1 MGKVKVATIG
11 DETQELKQK
20 EKKAQKRE
28 GKKALRQAQ
37 GKARIEAVAP
47 IVEEAKVSP
56 VEQVKAEP
64 KKVVKKAKAGK
75 VTVSKTKRSAKY
87 LSARLVV
94 DKTKSYKLAEA
105 LEILPK
111 IHLASFDETVELHI
125 NTTEIGVSATLTL
138 PHGTGKQM
146 KIAIAS
152 DEVIAEIEKGK
163 INFDILVAEPAMMSK
178 LAKVA
183 KILGPKGLMPNPK
196 NGTISQNPEE
206 VVKKFAGGQLTL
218 KTESKIPIIH
228 ASVGKLSFGSEK
240 LSANIK
246 ALLGALSSEKIKNVT
261 LKSTMSP
268 GIKILL

>member
-28 GKKALRQAQ
+28 GK
-37 GKARIEAVAP
+37 KARIEAVAP

-64 KKVVKKAKAGK
+64 KKVVKKTKAGK

-94 DKTKSYKLAEA
+94 DKTKTYKLTEA

-152 DEVIAEIEKGK
+152 DAVIAEIEKGK
-163 INFDILVAEPAMMSK
+163 IRDSSRELDNNNICTCQ
-178 LAKVA
+178 
-183 KILGPKGLMPNPK
+183 
-196 NGTISQNPEE
+196 TI
-206 VVKKFAGGQLTL
+206 
-218 KTESKIPIIH
+218 
-228 ASVGKLSFGSEK
+228 
-240 LSANIK
+240 
-246 ALLGALSSEKIKNVT
+246 
-261 LKSTMSP
+261 
-268 GIKILL
+268 

>member
-28 GKKALRQAQ
+28 GK
-37 GKARIEAVAP
+37 KARIEAVAP

-64 KKVVKKAKAGK
+64 KKVVKKTKAGK

-94 DKTKSYKLAEA
+94 DKTKTYKLTEA

-152 DEVIAEIEKGK
+152 DAVIAEIEKGK
-163 INFDILVAEPAMMSK
+163 INFDILVAEPAMMPK

-218 KTESKIPIIH
+218 KTENKIPIIH
-228 ASVGKLSFGSEK
+228 ASVGKLSFGIEK
-240 LSANIK
+240 LTANIK
-246 ALLGALSSEKIKNVT
+246 ALLEGLNSDKIKSVT

-268 GIKILL
+268 GIKLDLQA